1 MSLNIDLTQKKNNK
15 IQTIFLTKNFFNSD
29 STIIFSVWSILNKS
43 IKKIC
48 KSIPNDYIKN
58 LNMDCLI
65 YKVRNTKII
74 KINNNLI

>member
-1 MSLNIDLTQKKNNK
+1 MSLNIDPTQKNNV
-15 IQTIFLTKNFFNSD
+15 QTIFFTYKFFDSD

-43 IKKIC
+43 IKKNY

-58 LNMDCLI
+58 LNMVCLI